1 MEKISVLLPVYDLEK
16 PDYFSLC
23 LESIYEQ
30 SHAAD
35 EVIIVNDG
43 EINNKLLSLD
53 NTILTP
59 HALCWTDEC
68 FSDIADEAI
77 QSILDFIDKKEIKNK
92 VNYHLNNYKFS
103 RVRK

>member
-1 MEKISVLLPVYDLEK
+1 MKKEAFIINMSRGPVINENDLIEA
-16 PDYFSLC
+16 
-23 LESIYEQ
+23 LENQRIEG
-30 SHAAD
+30 AGLD
-35 EVIIVNDG
+35 VFNKEPI

-92 VNYHLNNYKFS
+92 VN
-103 RVRK
+103 

>member
-1 MEKISVLLPVYDLEK
+1 MKREAFIINMSRGPVINENDLIEA
-16 PDYFSLC
+16 
-23 LESIYEQ
+23 LENQRIEG
-30 SHAAD
+30 AGLD
-35 EVIIVNDG
+35 VFNKEPI

-92 VNYHLNNYKFS
+92 VN
-103 RVRK
+103 